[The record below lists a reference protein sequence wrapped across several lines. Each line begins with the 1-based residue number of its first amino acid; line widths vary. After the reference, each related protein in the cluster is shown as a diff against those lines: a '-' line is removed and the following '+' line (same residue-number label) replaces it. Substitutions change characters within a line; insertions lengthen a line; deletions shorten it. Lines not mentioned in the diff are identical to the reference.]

1 MQVKKGLLGFLL
13 ILTTVILVG
22 CGQEA
27 PDLSFEETIKA
38 YNLQNQEIRSAL
50 QLLTS
55 PEGIISS
62 SLQASIKGELDK
74 GEEGN
79 LAITSNS
86 VSEISTKNQKSD
98 LNLSLDINS
107 AESLMGTAVNATAK
121 LGAEFIMKDYIPYFQ
136 LKNLEIKGNKTIEEQ
151 LSFFTAMTEG
161 FKGKW
166 LTLSGMNLDQVIS
179 QLQTTPTLSGEIMED
194 KVEYYTGITKTE
206 YNGQPAWKVE
216 FNTDIIKNDIKK
228 IIEQSFQTQSGSLGS
243 SLAISN
249 AQTLEQFNQTID
261 SMKIENLEAYFV
273 IYAQNNIKFV
283 IKQGDIIVTD
293 WTSTE
298 MKIHIQ
304 QAVEAKKYEGQ
315 FSIIPNLTG
324 EEKNEISEILVH
336 YNIQEQGKGQY
347 SFSLDVNS
355 PEKKMLTLTG
365 KLAFIVE
372 KDTLSIKPNITLTVD
387 TIKISTNGEY
397 SIKKINDYT
406 FTAPNDAEDLWNLL
420 WGFFGTDPEIEELSG
435 VNLTE

>member
-22 CGQEA
+22 CGQQA

-55 PEGIISS
+55 PEGIVSS

-206 YNGQPAWKVE
+206 YNGQPAWKIE

-293 WTSTE
+293 
-298 MKIHIQ
+298 
-304 QAVEAKKYEGQ
+304 
-315 FSIIPNLTG
+315 
-324 EEKNEISEILVH
+324 
-336 YNIQEQGKGQY
+336 
-347 SFSLDVNS
+347 
-355 PEKKMLTLTG
+355 
-365 KLAFIVE
+365 
-372 KDTLSIKPNITLTVD
+372 
-387 TIKISTNGEY
+387 
-397 SIKKINDYT
+397 
-406 FTAPNDAEDLWNLL
+406 
-420 WGFFGTDPEIEELSG
+420 
-435 VNLTE
+435 